1 MISINEVLN
10 IHQELIN
17 RFGGRLGIRDIQLLE
32 SALQRPFQTFDGKA
46 LYETPLEKAAA
57 LTESLL
63 RNHPFIDGNKRV
75 AYAVLRLFLKSTGYS
90 ILAVQEQ
97 KYQFIIAVASGEL
110 TYAQIYQ
117 WIVAHTKR

>member
-90 ILAVQEQ
+90 ILGDQ
-97 KYQFIIAVASGEL
+97 
-110 TYAQIYQ
+110 
-117 WIVAHTKR
+117 

>member
-10 IHQELIN
+10 IHQELII

-32 SALQRPFQTFDGKA
+32 SALQRPFQTFDSKA

-90 ILAVQEQ
+90 ILGDQ
-97 KYQFIIAVASGEL
+97 
-110 TYAQIYQ
+110 
-117 WIVAHTKR
+117 